1 MTELARELIDGVNI
15 GDFVKIRYGTD
26 QNQDSAEGSVTGLTE
41 NFLTLTKADGSR
53 LKIRLDDS
61 LRSLETLSP
70 PAPQNFIPRQ
80 PQPAPQNFIPRPTQN
95 FPPPMTPRPIIPVVD
110 SGIKIAR
117 KIVPLESAAPYNFVV
132 KDWLE
137 KIRELKQ
144 NIYDQKLKR
153 DVNNILASM
162 KTAVKNRDVAY
173 KYHDLR
179 AKILSTWDDCDV
191 DSDYEVFYLML
202 GVLSVA
208 AKEYAYSFEPLI
220 RAREYSPA
228 AFAAAAAGKND
239 YAEIFLFCAL
249 LSGQEKIISR
259 QVAMVCA
266 NKKDI
271 ALVEEI
277 LNLNRDDE
285 DFCEQVAA
293 CAKFMLEF
301 SRVELKTDIDAD
313 LSAYETAKKFLDA
326 FPENLKRDSGILDY
340 WHEYQSYE
348 FPAPKIVSELP
359 ELDNERLTGKIY
371 SYNTQGAWG
380 FITPEYFFHVG
391 QIYDYTEGGI
401 LLRKIL
407 SLDLW
412 DQLEVSFSLGES
424 LKYPGRIA
432 ASGIELTEDGIATA
446 QKLLATGKPVAPKH
460 TGLVEAFFT
469 NYMNGRIRSNED
481 GNTYLFKLENIADP
495 WLKAFYRQ
503 LNDPVTDNQE
513 VTFEPSG
520 NRALNVCWLNED
532 SYHHEDC
539 DRFVTD
545 DERDA
550 WQKFLNAQELA
561 QRKPELPFEDP
572 YRNYRYLAL
581 PEMKSSPSYDKPAPL
596 VWRKDLPKE

>member
-15 GDFVKIRYGTD
+15 GDYVKIRYGTD
-26 QNQDSAEGSVTGLTE
+26 QNQDSAEGNVTGLTE
-41 NFLTLTKADGSR
+41 NFLTLTKVDGSR

-61 LRSLETLSP
+61 LRSLETLT
-70 PAPQNFIPRQ
+70 A
-80 PQPAPQNFIPRPTQN
+80 PAPQNFIPRPPQVAPPQP
-95 FPPPMTPRPIIPVVD
+95 FAPPMPSPRPLVPVVEQ
-110 SGIKIAR
+110 GIKIAR
-117 KIVPLESAAPYNFVV
+117 KIVTLENAAPYNFVV

-191 DSDYEVFYLML
+191 DADYEVFYLML

-208 AKEYAYSFEPLI
+208 AKEYVYSFEPLI

-228 AFAAAAAGKND
+228 AYAAAAASKND

-249 LSGQEKIISR
+249 LSGQEKTISR
-259 QVAMVCA
+259 QVAVACA
-266 NKKDI
+266 NKKDVD
-271 ALVEEI
+271 LVEEI

-293 CAKFMLEF
+293 CAKLMLEV

-313 LSAYETAKKFLDA
+313 LSAYDTAKIFLDA
-326 FPENLKRDSGILDY
+326 FPENLKRDSGILNY

-359 ELDNERLTGKIY
+359 EFDGERLTGRIY
-371 SYNTQGAWG
+371 SYNLQGAWG
-380 FITPEYFFHVG
+380 FISPEYFFHVG
-391 QIYDYTEGGI
+391 QIYDYTESGM

-412 DQLEVSFSLGES
+412 EQLEVSFSLGES

-432 ASGIELTEDGIATA
+432 ASGIELTENGIAEA
-446 QKLLATGKPVAPKH
+446 QKLLTTGKPVAPKH
-460 TGLVEAFFT
+460 TGVVEAFFMS
-469 NYMNGRIRSNED
+469 YMNGRIRSNED
-481 GNTYLFKLENIADP
+481 GNVYLFKLDDIADP

-503 LNDPVTDNQE
+503 TSNPVTENQE
-513 VTFEPSG
+513 VTFETAG
-520 NRALNVCWLNED
+520 RKAVNVCWLNEEPFF
-532 SYHHEDC
+532 HEES

-545 DERDA
+545 EERIQ
-550 WQKFLNAQELA
+550 WQKFLTAQNLA
-561 QRKPELPFEDP
+561 QQKPELPLEDP

-581 PEMKSSPSYDKPAPL
+581 PEMKSSPTYDKPAPL
-596 VWRKDLPKE
+596 CWRKDLPKE